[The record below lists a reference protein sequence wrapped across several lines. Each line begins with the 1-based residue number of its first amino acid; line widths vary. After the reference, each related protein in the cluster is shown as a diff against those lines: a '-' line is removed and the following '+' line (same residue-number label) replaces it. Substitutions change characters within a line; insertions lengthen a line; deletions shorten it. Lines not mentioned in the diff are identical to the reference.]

1 MKRLLPLK
9 ILLLLAFCQANVGL
23 LATEVPVSI
32 GITRQAFKV
41 SGKITDQAG
50 EPLIGATILEKGT
63 SNGTFTDF
71 EGMFTLEVADGNA
84 ILIVSYT
91 GFETREVA
99 VNNQATL
106 DIILK
111 DGTELEEVVVVG
123 YGIQKKSQT
132 TGAISSI
139 SNKLIVEV
147 PVTNARQALQGRAAG
162 VDVVQAGSK
171 PGAAPQIR
179 IRGRRSFN
187 ATNDPLYVVDGIPL
201 AGGIDDINPQDI
213 QSMEVLKDASSTAI
227 YGARGANGVV
237 LVSTNRGKAG
247 KTTIS
252 INTFAGP
259 NQSLGQIELFNGAE
273 FAEYKRESRRAT
285 GNYPAGPA
293 TDAADALLF
302 EAVELDGI
310 KTGRTTDY
318 QSYLLRQGLIQ
329 SHQIGVSGGNEKTQ
343 FYLSGNL
350 FNDVGVVKNQDFT
363 RNSFRLN
370 LDHRIND
377 KIKIGISTMGV
388 YSVRNGENF
397 NPLGGALQE
406 NPLGKPYDDQG
417 NLIFLPTTDG
427 LRTNP
432 IAEIAEGAFVDE
444 TKRYRIFNSVYG
456 EWNITNG
463 LTYRL
468 NFGPDFTIRR
478 SGLFQGSLT
487 NARRN
492 GLALGSITNGQS
504 FNYTLENILNYT
516 KTIGSKHN
524 FNFTALQ
531 SVQKDNTEFS
541 SMTVLGIPAQTQ
553 SFYNLGAAS
562 QVSAVGSGLVQW
574 TLLSYMGRVNYSFDD
589 RFLFTATLRSDGS
602 SRFGANTK
610 WGYFPSVAVG
620 WNIASEEFLQKA
632 TWIDQ
637 LKLRASYG
645 AIGNQA
651 IDPYQ
656 TQSLLTRSSYA
667 WNTSPAFG
675 YRPGTTGNPDLRWE
689 TSTTANLGLD
699 FSLFLGRINGSLEY
713 YQTITSD
720 LLAPQPLPTS
730 TGFDGFVTNIGKTRN
745 RGLELTLSTVNVDGN
760 KFKWTT
766 DWSFMRNREAILEL
780 ANGKV
785 DDIAAGRFIGQP
797 LSVFFDLE
805 KIGIWQTSE
814 LDKATAYGF
823 KPGEIKIKDQ
833 NNDGKI
839 DASDRVVLGTA
850 VPDWAG
856 GLTNRFEFGGF
867 DLSFFVFARV
877 GQMLRSRFHDS
888 YNTLFGRYNNL
899 KVDYWTPNNP
909 TNAYPRPNQ
918 NQEFPRNASAM
929 SYFDGSFFKVRN
941 INFGYNFSK
950 KAASSLRMESL
961 RVYSSIQQPFIFSSY
976 RTKHKGIDP
985 ETQIDAEQ
993 GVGGGEIND
1002 LVSPAI
1008 RSITFGVS
1016 ARF

>member
-1 MKRLLPLK
+1 MKRFLPFK
-9 ILLLLAFCQANVGL
+9 ILLLVAFCCPNFDLRASSAPEPSTSRKIEFRVTG
-23 LATEVPVSI
+23 
-32 GITRQAFKV
+32 KV
-41 SGKITDQAG
+41 TDQAG
-50 EPLIGATILEKGT
+50 EALIGATLIEKGT
-63 SNGTFTDF
+63 DNGTFTD
-71 EGMFTLEVADGNA
+71 MDGNYSIDVA
-84 ILIVSYT
+84 NGSAVLIVSYT
-91 GFETREVA
+91 GFETKEVA
-99 VNNQATL
+99 VNNQAVL
-106 DIILK
+106 NIVLK
-111 DGTELEEVVVVG
+111 DGTDLEEVIVVG

-139 SNKLIVEV
+139 SNKLINEV

-187 ATNDPLYVVDGIPL
+187 ATNDPLFVVDGIPIS
-201 AGGIDDINPQDI
+201 GGIDDINPQDI

-237 LVSTNRGKAG
+237 LVTTNRGKAG

-252 INTFAGP
+252 LNTFAGP

-293 TDAADALLF
+293 TAAADALLF
-302 EAVELDGI
+302 EAVELEGI
-310 KTGRTTDY
+310 SSGRTTDY

-329 SHQIGVSGGNEKTQ
+329 SHQIGVSGGNDRTQ
-343 FYLSGNL
+343 FFLSGNL
-350 FNDVGVVKNQDFT
+350 FNDVGVIKNQDFA
-363 RNSFRLN
+363 RGSFRLN
-370 LDHRIND
+370 LDHRINE
-377 KIKIGISTMGV
+377 KLKIGTSTLAV

-406 NPLGKPYDDQG
+406 NPLGKPYDAQG

-432 IAEIAEGAFVDE
+432 IAEVVPGAFVDE
-444 TKRYRIFNSVYG
+444 TKRYRIFNSFYG
-456 EWNITNG
+456 EWNILKG
-463 LTYRL
+463 LTYRV
-468 NFGPDFTIRR
+468 NFGPDFSIRR

-492 GLALGSITNGQS
+492 GLALGSISNAQG
-504 FNYTLENILNYT
+504 FNYTLENIVNYN
-516 KTIGSKHN
+516 KNIGKQHN
-524 FNFTALQ
+524 LAFTALQ
-531 SVQKDNTEFS
+531 SVQKDNSEFS
-541 SMTVLGIPAQTQ
+541 TMTVLGIPAQTQ

-562 QVSAVGSGLVQW
+562 QVSGVGSGLVQW
-574 TLLSYMGRVNYSFDD
+574 TLLSYMGRVNYVFDD
-589 RFLFTATLRSDGS
+589 RFLLTATIRADGS

-610 WGYFPSVAVG
+610 WGYFPSVALG
-620 WNIASEEFLQKA
+620 WNIASEPFLQKA

-637 LKLRASYG
+637 LKLRVSYG

-656 TQSLLTRSSYA
+656 TQSLLNRSSYA
-667 WNTSPAFG
+667 WNTAPAFG

-689 TSTTANLGLD
+689 TSTTGNIGLD
-699 FSLFLGRINGSLEY
+699 FSFFLGRVNGSLEI

-745 RGLELTLSTVNVDGN
+745 QGVELTLSTVNVDGSN
-760 KFKWTT
+760 FKWTT
-766 DWSFMRNREAILEL
+766 DWSFMRNTESILEL

-785 DDIAAGRFIGQP
+785 DDIAASRFIGKP
-797 LSVFFDLE
+797 LSVFYDLE
-805 KIGIWQTSE
+805 KIGIWQTAE
-814 LDKATAYGF
+814 LDKATAYGY

-839 DASDRVVLGTA
+839 DANDRVVLGTA

-856 GLTNRFEFGGF
+856 GLTNRFEYKGF

-918 NQEFPRNASAM
+918 NQEFPRNASSM
-929 SYFDGSFFKVRN
+929 SYFDGSFVKVRN

-950 KAASSLRMESL
+950 KTASNLRMESL
-961 RVYSSIQQPFIFSSY
+961 RIYTSIQQPFIFSSY
-976 RTKHKGIDP
+976 RSKHKGIDP
-985 ETQIDAEQ
+985 EAQIDSEQ
-993 GVGGGEIND
+993 GIGGGEIND

-1008 RSITFGVS
+1008 RSITFGIS
-1016 ARF
+1016 ASF

>member
-1 MKRLLPLK
+1 MKRYSPLK
-9 ILLLLAFCQANVGL
+9 ILWLAAFCIANVLLLTAGAPVPI
-23 LATEVPVSI
+23 EVRETV
-32 GITRQAFKV
+32 FKV
-41 SGKITDQAG
+41 SGTVTDKNG
-50 EPLIGATILEKGT
+50 EPLIGATIMEKGT
-63 SNGTFTDF
+63 SNGAFTDLD
-71 EGMFTLEVADGNA
+71 GKYALEVADGNA
-84 ILIVSYT
+84 VLVFSYT
-91 GFETREVA
+91 GFETIEVP
-99 VNNQATL
+99 VNNQAVV
-106 DIILK
+106 DVK
-111 DGTELEEVVVVG
+111 MAEGTVLEEVIVVG

-132 TGAISSI
+132 TGAITSI
-139 SNKLIVEV
+139 PNKLIAEL
-147 PVTNARQALQGRAAG
+147 PITNARQALQGRAAG
-162 VDVVQAGSK
+162 VDVVQSGSK

-201 AGGIDDINPQDI
+201 ASGIDDINPQDI

-237 LVSTNRGKAG
+237 LVTTNRGKAG
-247 KTTIS
+247 KTTVS
-252 INTFAGP
+252 LNSYLGP
-259 NQSLGQIELFNGAE
+259 NQSLGQIQLFNGAE

-318 QSYLLRQGLIQ
+318 QSYLLRQGFVQ
-329 SHQIGVSGGNEKTQ
+329 SHQIGVSGGNDRTQ
-343 FYLSGNL
+343 FYVSGNL
-350 FNDVGVVKNQDFT
+350 FSDVGVIKNQDFT
-363 RNSFRLN
+363 RGSFRIN

-377 KIKIGISTMGV
+377 KLKIGTSTLAV
-388 YSVRNGENF
+388 YSVRNGESF
-397 NPLGGALQE
+397 NPLGGAFQE
-406 NPLGKPYDDQG
+406 NPLGKPYDSNG

-432 IAEIAEGAFVDE
+432 IAEIVEGANVDE
-444 TKRYRIFNSVYG
+444 TKRYRIFNSLYG
-456 EWNITNG
+456 EWNIAEG
-463 LTYRL
+463 LTYRV
-468 NFGPDFTIRR
+468 NFGPDFSIRR

-504 FNYTLENILNYT
+504 FNFTLENIVNYN
-516 KTIGSKHN
+516 KVLGRRHN
-524 FNFTALQ
+524 VNLTALQ

-562 QVSAVGSGLVQW
+562 QVSNVGSGLVQW
-574 TLLSYMGRVNYSFDD
+574 ILLSYMGRVNYAFDD
-589 RFLFTATLRSDGS
+589 RFLLTATLRADGS

-610 WGYFPSVAVG
+610 WGYFPSLALG
-620 WNIASEEFLQKA
+620 WNLASEEFLKD
-632 TWIDQ
+632 TKWLDQ
-637 LKLRASYG
+637 LKLRLSYG

-667 WNTSPAFG
+667 WNTAAAFG
-675 YRPGTTGNPDLRWE
+675 YRPGSIGNPDLRWE
-689 TSTTANLGLD
+689 TSTTANVGLD
-699 FSLFLGRINGSLEY
+699 FSILLGRVNGSFEY
-713 YQTITSD
+713 YITTTSD

-730 TGFDGFVTNIGKTRN
+730 TGFNGFVTNIGKTQN
-745 RGLELTLSTVNVDGN
+745 KGLELTLSTVNVDGA
-760 KFKWTT
+760 FKWTT

-797 LSVFFDLE
+797 LSVFYDLE
-805 KIGIWQTSE
+805 KIGIWQTNE

-839 DASDRVVLGTA
+839 DANDRVIVGTA

-856 GLTNRFEFGGF
+856 GLTNRFEYKGF
-867 DLSFFVFARV
+867 DLSFFVFARI
-877 GQMLRSRFHDS
+877 GQTLRSRFHDS
-888 YNTLFGRYNNL
+888 FNTLFGRYNNL

-909 TNAYPRPNQ
+909 TNAFPRPNQ
-918 NQEFPRNASAM
+918 NQEFPRNSSSM
-929 SYFDGSFFKVRN
+929 SYFDGSFVKVRN
-941 INFGYNFSK
+941 INLGYNFSK
-950 KAASSLRMESL
+950 KVASSLRMESL
-961 RVYSSIQQPFIFSSY
+961 RAYASLQQPFIFASY
-976 RTKHKGIDP
+976 RSKYSGIDP
-985 ETQIDAEQ
+985 ETQIDSEQ
-993 GVGGGEIND
+993 GVGGGEINEA
-1002 LVSPAI
+1002 VSPAI
-1008 RSITFGVS
+1008 RSITFGIS
-1016 ARF
+1016 AKF